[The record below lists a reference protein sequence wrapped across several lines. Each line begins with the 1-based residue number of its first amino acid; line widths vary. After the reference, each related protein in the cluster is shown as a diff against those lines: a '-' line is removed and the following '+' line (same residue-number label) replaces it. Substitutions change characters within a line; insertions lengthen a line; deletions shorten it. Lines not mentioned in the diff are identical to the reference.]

1 MALWG
6 LSVADRPLEAEGKT
20 VVMRFICVAGREMV
34 NAGHETSMA
43 KHDFSISG
51 FETIANAVAAEN
63 CRYGIH
69 FMPCARATGRYWRR
83 VWLTAED
90 QALTAEDYA
99 LTAEDQALTAKDQ
112 ALTAKDQALTAEDQ
126 ALTAEDQTLTA
137 EDHALYSSNVQPNA
151 AATTSGTKIM
161 AFCCPFS

>member
-6 LSVADRPLEAEGKT
+6 LSVADRPLAAEGKT

-69 FMPCARATGRYWRR
+69 FMPCARATGRDWRR

-90 QALTAEDYA
+90 QA
-99 LTAEDQALTAKDQ
+99 
-112 ALTAKDQALTAEDQ
+112 
-126 ALTAEDQTLTA
+126 LTA

>member
-6 LSVADRPLEAEGKT
+6 LSVADRPLEAEGET
-20 VVMRFICVAGREMV
+20 AVMRFICVAGREMA
-34 NAGHETSMA
+34 NAGRETSMA

-63 CRYGIH
+63 CRHGIH
-69 FMPCARATGRYWRR
+69 FMPCARATGRDWRR

-90 QALTAEDYA
+90 QV
-99 LTAEDQALTAKDQ
+99 LTAEDQAL
-112 ALTAKDQALTAEDQ
+112 
-126 ALTAEDQTLTA
+126 
-137 EDHALYSSNVQPNA
+137 YSASVQPNA
-151 AATTSGTKIM
+151 AATTSGTKIL

>member
-6 LSVADRPLEAEGKT
+6 LSVADRPSAAERKT
-20 VVMRFICVAGREMV
+20 AVMRFICVAGREMV
-34 NAGHETSMA
+34 NAGRETSMA

-63 CRYGIH
+63 CRHGVH
-69 FMPCARATGRYWRR
+69 FMPCARATGRDWRR
-83 VWLTAED
+83 VW
-90 QALTAEDYA
+90 LTAEDYA
-99 LTAEDQALTAKDQ
+99 LTAEDQAL
-112 ALTAKDQALTAEDQ
+112 
-126 ALTAEDQTLTA
+126 
-137 EDHALYSSNVQPNA
+137 YSGSVQPNA

>member
-34 NAGHETSMA
+34 NAGRETSMA

-63 CRYGIH
+63 CRHGVH
-69 FMPCARATGRYWRR
+69 FMPCARATGRDWRR
-83 VWLTAED
+83 VWLTAEGQVLTAEGQVLTAEG
-90 QALTAEDYA
+90 QALTAEGHA
-99 LTAEDQALTAKDQ
+99 LTAEG
-112 ALTAKDQALTAEDQ
+112 
-126 ALTAEDQTLTA
+126 
-137 EDHALYSSNVQPNA
+137 HALYSSNVQPNA
-151 AATTSGTKIM
+151 AATTSGTKIL

>member
-6 LSVADRPLEAEGKT
+6 LSVADRPLATEGKT
-20 VVMRFICVAGREMV
+20 AVMRFICVAGREMV

-63 CRYGIH
+63 CQHGIH
-69 FMPCARATGRYWRR
+69 FMPCARATGRDWRR

-90 QALTAEDYA
+90 QALTAED
-99 LTAEDQALTAKDQ
+99 
-112 ALTAKDQALTAEDQ
+112 
-126 ALTAEDQTLTA
+126 QTL
-137 EDHALYSSNVQPNA
+137 YSASVLPNA
-151 AATTSGTKIM
+151 AATTSGTKIL

>member
-63 CRYGIH
+63 CRHGIH
-69 FMPCARATGRYWRR
+69 FMPCARATGRDWRR
-83 VWLTAED
+83 VWLTA
-90 QALTAEDYA
+90 
-99 LTAEDQALTAKDQ
+99 KDQ
-112 ALTAKDQALTAEDQ
+112 TLTAEDQ

-151 AATTSGTKIM
+151 AATTSGTKIL
-161 AFCCPFS
+161 AFYCPFS

>member
-6 LSVADRPLEAEGKT
+6 LSVADRPLAAEGKT
-20 VVMRFICVAGREMV
+20 AVMRFICVAGREMA
-34 NAGHETSMA
+34 NAGRETSMA

-63 CRYGIH
+63 CRQGIH
-69 FMPCARATGRYWRR
+69 FMPCARATGRDWRR

-90 QALTAEDYA
+90 YT
-99 LTAEDQALTAKDQ
+99 LTAEDQAL
-112 ALTAKDQALTAEDQ
+112 
-126 ALTAEDQTLTA
+126 
-137 EDHALYSSNVQPNA
+137 YSASVQPNA
-151 AATTSGTKIM
+151 AATTSGTKIL

>member
-6 LSVADRPLEAEGKT
+6 LSVADRPLATEGKT
-20 VVMRFICVAGREMV
+20 AVMRFICVAGREMV

-69 FMPCARATGRYWRR
+69 FMPCARATGRDWRR

-90 QALTAEDYA
+90 QV
-99 LTAEDQALTAKDQ
+99 
-112 ALTAKDQALTAEDQ
+112 
-126 ALTAEDQTLTA
+126 LTAEDQTL
-137 EDHALYSSNVQPNA
+137 YSASVLPNA
-151 AATTSGTKIM
+151 AATTSGTKIL

>member
-6 LSVADRPLEAEGKT
+6 LSVADRPLATEGKT
-20 VVMRFICVAGREMV
+20 AVMRFICVAGREMV

-69 FMPCARATGRYWRR
+69 FMPCARATGRDWRR
-83 VWLTAED
+83 GW
-90 QALTAEDYA
+90 
-99 LTAEDQALTAKDQ
+99 
-112 ALTAKDQALTAEDQ
+112 LTAEDQ

-137 EDHALYSSNVQPNA
+137 EDHARHTSNVQPNA

>member
-6 LSVADRPLEAEGKT
+6 LSVADRPLATEGKT
-20 VVMRFICVAGREMV
+20 ALMRFICVAGREMA
-34 NAGHETSMA
+34 NAGRETSMA

-63 CRYGIH
+63 CQHGIH
-69 FMPCARATGRYWRR
+69 FMPCARETGRDWRR
-83 VWLTAED
+83 VWLTA
-90 QALTAEDYA
+90 
-99 LTAEDQALTAKDQ
+99 KDQ
-112 ALTAKDQALTAEDQ
+112 TLTAEDQ
-126 ALTAEDQTLTA
+126 ALTAEDQ
-137 EDHALYSSNVQPNA
+137 ALYSGSVQPNA

>member
-20 VVMRFICVAGREMV
+20 IVMPFICVAGREMV

-69 FMPCARATGRYWRR
+69 FMPCARATGRDWRR
-83 VWLTAED
+83 VWLTAEN
-90 QALTAEDYA
+90 
-99 LTAEDQALTAKDQ
+99 
-112 ALTAKDQALTAEDQ
+112 QALTAEDQ
-126 ALTAEDQTLTA
+126 AL
-137 EDHALYSSNVQPNA
+137 YSGSVQPNA
-151 AATTSGTKIM
+151 AATTSGTKIL

>member
-20 VVMRFICVAGREMV
+20 AVMRFICVAGHEMV
-34 NAGHETSMA
+34 NAGRETSMA

-63 CRYGIH
+63 CQHGIH
-69 FMPCARATGRYWRR
+69 FMPCARETGRDWRR

-90 QALTAEDYA
+90 QALTA
-99 LTAEDQALTAKDQ
+99 K
-112 ALTAKDQALTAEDQ
+112 
-126 ALTAEDQTLTA
+126 DQTL
-137 EDHALYSSNVQPNA
+137 YSASVLPNA
-151 AATTSGTKIM
+151 AATTSGTKIL

>member
-20 VVMRFICVAGREMV
+20 AAMRFICVAGREMV
-34 NAGHETSMA
+34 NAGRETSMA

-69 FMPCARATGRYWRR
+69 FMPCARATGR
-83 VWLTAED
+83 D
-90 QALTAEDYA
+90 
-99 LTAEDQALTAKDQ
+99 
-112 ALTAKDQALTAEDQ
+112 
-126 ALTAEDQTLTA
+126 
-137 EDHALYSSNVQPNA
+137 
-151 AATTSGTKIM
+151 
-161 AFCCPFS
+161 

>member
-6 LSVADRPLEAEGKT
+6 LSVADRPLATEGKT
-20 VVMRFICVAGREMV
+20 AVMRFICVAGREMV

-63 CRYGIH
+63 CQHGIH
-69 FMPCARATGRYWRR
+69 FMPCARETGRDWRR

-90 QALTAEDYA
+90 QALTAED
-99 LTAEDQALTAKDQ
+99 
-112 ALTAKDQALTAEDQ
+112 
-126 ALTAEDQTLTA
+126 QTL
-137 EDHALYSSNVQPNA
+137 YSASVLPNA
-151 AATTSGTKIM
+151 AATTSGTKIL

>member
-6 LSVADRPLEAEGKT
+6 LSVADRPLEAEGET
-20 VVMRFICVAGREMV
+20 AVMRFICVAGREMA
-34 NAGHETSMA
+34 NAGRETSMA

-63 CRYGIH
+63 CQHGIH
-69 FMPCARATGRYWRR
+69 FMPCARETGRDWRR
-83 VWLTAED
+83 VW
-90 QALTAEDYA
+90 
-99 LTAEDQALTAKDQ
+99 
-112 ALTAKDQALTAEDQ
+112 LTAKDQALTAEDQ